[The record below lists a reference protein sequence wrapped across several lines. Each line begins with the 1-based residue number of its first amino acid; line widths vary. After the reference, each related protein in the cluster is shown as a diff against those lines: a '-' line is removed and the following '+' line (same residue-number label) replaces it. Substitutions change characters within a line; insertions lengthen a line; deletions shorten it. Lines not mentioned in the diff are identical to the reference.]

1 MKAIQLASFGIIP
14 AALLT
19 IACGDDVTQVT
30 KIEETSGLEVVAS
43 ADSLGKCTEEISG
56 EMKFA
61 TKENAVYVCADS
73 A

>member
-1 MKAIQLASFGIIP
+1 MKTKAIVQFGIIP

-43 ADSLGKCTEEISG
+43 AAEIRS
-56 EMKFA
+56 E
-61 TKENAVYVCADS
+61 
-73 A
+73 